1 MRHGG
6 NKANVRDETMRVCF
20 GCRLLLLG
28 QGFDS
33 QGNRWHLEGPAPSL
47 WARNE
52 WAKETLTDY
61 LTDMLDGDT
70 FERGMELV
78 FGRDKLRW
86 PTQMLDLLHEL
97 KLGEDEMPVEE
108 AEQVAA

>member
-1 MRHGG
+1 M
-6 NKANVRDETMRVCF
+6 
-20 GCRLLLLG
+20 
-28 QGFDS
+28 
-33 QGNRWHLEGPAPSL
+33 EGAAPSL

-61 LTDMLDGDT
+61 LADMLDGDT

-86 PTQMLDLLHEL
+86 PTQLLDLLHEL
-97 KLGEDEMPVEE
+97 KLGEDELAEE
-108 AEQVAA
+108 AAQVAA